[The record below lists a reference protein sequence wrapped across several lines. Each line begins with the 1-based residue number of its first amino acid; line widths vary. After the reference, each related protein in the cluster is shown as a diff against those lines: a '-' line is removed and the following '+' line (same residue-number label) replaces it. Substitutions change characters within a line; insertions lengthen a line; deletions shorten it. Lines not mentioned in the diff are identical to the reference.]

1 MRRKRI
7 EARKKRK
14 LEEMMVAGLGEET
27 EDGEADEKKDAENKE
42 AEPDASTSGTT
53 MYDTGELK
61 VTVTTSEISREQD
74 EPVRREK
81 TQSTESGSTAK
92 ASTSQPA
99 PLRKSKPSKQN
110 RRHKSSTKTMKKRDK
125 KKQARG
131 IKSTRRVLLISVP
144 HPLEFISLVA
154 ETTLPLRHH
163 QCYNRYN
170 DCSFFKYF
178 QSTGDQDCEVK
189 DVGMDGHF
197 VAIFPPPPIVVTDVD
212 RSDVVCEEKEEEI
225 SELIKN
231 GGDELLN
238 KVPTLTEETETK
250 KPLVSARFSHRK
262 PVKVTL
268 KGNKRKE
275 PRVVKPKR
283 HENTPK
289 MMVTEEL
296 ESTQLTG
303 QYSWRQETL
312 RLDAGETQLVLR
324 ESETFRDVTNNYQY
338 YLPR

>member
-1 MRRKRI
+1 MASPILSIK
-7 EARKKRK
+7 
-14 LEEMMVAGLGEET
+14 VAVV
-27 EDGEADEKKDAENKE
+27 
-42 AEPDASTSGTT
+42 STVIIAMSLFVKSCVPIAV
-53 MYDTGELK
+53 EFSLSRFPILWSSFLSWLK
-61 VTVTTSEISREQD
+61 PPYLFVIINVIIVTTI
-74 EPVRREK
+74 V
-81 TQSTESGSTAK
+81 
-92 ASTSQPA
+92 ASS
-99 PLRKSKPSKQN
+99 
-110 RRHKSSTKTMKKRDK
+110 
-125 KKQARG
+125 
-131 IKSTRRVLLISVP
+131 
-144 HPLEFISLVA
+144 
-154 ETTLPLRHH
+154 
-163 QCYNRYN
+163 
-170 DCSFFKYF
+170 KYF

-324 ESETFRDVTNNYQY
+324 ESETFRDVTNNYPILSPTVTQPVKMRKEM
-338 YLPR
+338 LPSLEEMNRKFEAFIKKVKEEILESRRLDNDVDLQARLY

>member
-1 MRRKRI
+1 MASPILSIK
-7 EARKKRK
+7 
-14 LEEMMVAGLGEET
+14 VAVV
-27 EDGEADEKKDAENKE
+27 
-42 AEPDASTSGTT
+42 STVIIAMSLFVKSCVPIAV
-53 MYDTGELK
+53 EFSLSRFPILWSSFLSWLK
-61 VTVTTSEISREQD
+61 PPYLFVIINVIIVTTI
-74 EPVRREK
+74 V
-81 TQSTESGSTAK
+81 
-92 ASTSQPA
+92 ASS
-99 PLRKSKPSKQN
+99 
-110 RRHKSSTKTMKKRDK
+110 
-125 KKQARG
+125 
-131 IKSTRRVLLISVP
+131 
-144 HPLEFISLVA
+144 
-154 ETTLPLRHH
+154 
-163 QCYNRYN
+163 
-170 DCSFFKYF
+170 KYF

-212 RSDVVCEEKEEEI
+212 RSEVVCEEKEEEI

-324 ESETFRDVTNNYQY
+324 ESETFRDVTNNYPILSPTVTQPVKMRKEM
-338 YLPR
+338 LPSLEEMNRKFEAFIKKVKEEILESRRLDNDVDLQARLY